1 MRPDLRA
8 GEGEWTGRIAAWT
21 SLGIRVYP
29 RYDVPSP
36 NVNLRLTDDRHLVC
50 PRLCPSTRACRPERA
65 ARSGVRTIA
74 KSGFRAQFVIR
85 GLTGGHRGTIYI
97 REKTSRSS
105 GCASADTMARLPR
118 LYAPGCPNWCKP
130 ISSSPGSAV
139 ATRAGRYPESA
150 GHLAGRVRPTP
161 PGVGARLAARQRSHP
176 AAGHARRRGRLAAP
190 DADAG
195 PQPRG
200 APARR
205 RVFAGRYRSA
215 LLEPGAW
222 VLPSQ
227 VWLKPIRCAA
237 ARRRIPI
244 PGPGPRPAAIPATP
258 ARRPRNGS
266 RTTPITGPAAIRR
279 STARPTTASAC
290 RTACRA
296 RNPNAS
302 TRRCL
307 ASGRWAAPASSPA
320 WPTPPA
326 AGSRRDSADVRARN
340 QPRPRQPGTLLKRR
354 PRL

>member
-1 MRPDLRA
+1 MLTCASRTTGIWFVPGCARLR
-8 GEGEWTGRIAAWT
+8 G
-21 SLGIRVYP
+21 L
-29 RYDVPSP
+29 
-36 NVNLRLTDDRHLVC
+36 
-50 PRLCPSTRACRPERA
+50 A
-65 ARSGVRTIA
+65 ARNGRRGLGTNHC
-74 KSGFRAQFVIR
+74 KNPGFRAQFVIR

-200 APARR
+200 ACAAAASSRAATAPRCSSPAPGSCPRR
-205 RVFAGRYRSA
+205 SG
-215 LLEPGAW
+215 W
-222 VLPSQ
+222 
-227 VWLKPIRCAA
+227 KPIRCAA

-266 RTTPITGPAAIRR
+266 RTTPITGPAAMRR